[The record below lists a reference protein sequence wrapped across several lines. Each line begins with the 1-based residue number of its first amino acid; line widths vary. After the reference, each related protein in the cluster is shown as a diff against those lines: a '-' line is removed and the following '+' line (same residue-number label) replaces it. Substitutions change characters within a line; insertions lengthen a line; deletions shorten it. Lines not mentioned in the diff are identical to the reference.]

1 MRTIITLVLFLCI
14 CSPFFGEESENR
26 PYLIVLYGA
35 RGSGRTITAV
45 RLQQE
50 FSFPTISIAVLLT
63 NQLLEETSLGK
74 KARDFEQTGGVFPE
88 ELCLS
93 IVNDRLLRP
102 DCLQGVLLEEF
113 PNTVDQ
119 TKALY
124 DQLKSNFTFLAIVI
138 DIPDEWFI
146 KRVENRLVCRM
157 CGRVYDK
164 LSPPSQKGMCDICS
178 GPLEQRLEDSAEFI
192 RSRLETYKTKISP
205 VLDFY
210 REKQLLIT
218 ISGERKLEEL
228 YQEMVSIIESR
239 TGLIGQKSRKKN
251 KLFLQENS

>member
-1 MRTIITLVLFLCI
+1 MRSIITLVLFLCI
-14 CSPFFGEESENR
+14 CSPFFGEDSENR

-35 RGSGRTITAV
+35 RGSGRTIITV
-45 RLQQE
+45 RLRQE
-50 FSFPTISIAVLLT
+50 FSFPTISIAPLLA

-74 KARDFEQTGGVFPE
+74 KARDFERSGGVFPE

-93 IVNDRLLRP
+93 ILNDRLLQP

-113 PNTVDQ
+113 PNTIDQ
-119 TKALY
+119 AKALY
-124 DQLKSNFTFLAIVI
+124 DQLESKFTFLAIMI
-138 DIPDEWFI
+138 NIPDNWFI

-164 LSPPSQKGMCDICS
+164 PSPPNQKGICDICS
-178 GPLEQRLEDSAEFI
+178 GPLEQRLEDSADLI
-192 RSRLETYKTKISP
+192 RSRLEAYKTKISP

-210 REKQLLIT
+210 KEKQLLIT
-218 ISGERKLEEL
+218 IDGDRKLEAL
-228 YQEMVSIIESR
+228 YQDIVSTIEAR

-251 KLFLQENS
+251 KLFLQENT